1 MEKIKKCALVIGGG
15 RGIGR
20 AVAIRC
26 ARDGYYVLINY
37 RNNTA
42 EAQKTLD
49 EITAAGGNGR
59 LVQFDIT
66 DREKADKCLQQQL
79 NECQIEALILSAGI
93 RNDQL
98 LVFMNQ
104 QQWDT
109 VIDTNL
115 KSFYTVVKPVVK
127 EMLLSHS
134 GRVVV
139 ISSTSGQ
146 SGLPG
151 QVHYSASKAGL
162 IGAVKALA
170 LECAKRNVLVNAVT
184 PGFIDTDM
192 TDDEDLKAKKALV
205 PLMRFG
211 KVEEVSGVVA
221 FLLSNDSSYITGQ
234 VIAVNG
240 GIYT

>member
-1 MEKIKKCALVIGGG
+1 MEISKKCALVIGGG

-20 AVAIRC
+20 AVCIRC
-26 ARDGYYVLINY
+26 ARDGYFVVINY

-49 EITAAGGNGR
+49 EVIAAGGSGR
-59 LVQFDIT
+59 LAQFDIT
-66 DREKADKCLQQQL
+66 DSSKTMGSIH
-79 NECQIEALILSAGI
+79 QILSEHKIDALILSAGI
-93 RNDQL
+93 RSDQL

-104 QQWDT
+104 EQWDS

-115 KSFYTVVKPVVK
+115 KSFYAVVKPVVK
-127 EMLLSHS
+127 EMLLSRN

-184 PGFIDTDM
+184 PGFIETDM
-192 TDDEDLKAKKALV
+192 TDNEDIKAKRSLV
-205 PLMRFG
+205 PMQRFG
-211 KVEEVSGVVA
+211 RVHEVSGVVA
-221 FLLSNDSSYITGQ
+221 FLLSDDSSYITGQ

-240 GIYT
+240 GVYT